1 MLSLYD
7 ICKFL
12 KHKVL
17 MPILS
22 IPHLR
27 LIDKR
32 KYEELERNFEA
43 LKSMTDVRTLKP
55 ATGSFRELQ
64 LKNLEFT
71 KEIVSKLEQNGFNL
85 IMTSGTLLGAERHG
99 GFIPWDDDIDFML
112 MRSDFERLR
121 EYAQNKY
128 KVFYQISNKYFPSGV
143 AKQRKKELLEQYPNQ
158 VIMLV
163 YPDMYKFIKGI
174 SIDNYVQFDV
184 FAYDYYDENLSYEDY
199 IACAEDIK
207 QSILWKI
214 DNTEKIVLKI
224 NDFIKKNTC
233 VVEKSN
239 KISYGIANP
248 GSTIPSQRTD
258 FWTND
263 DYFPLK
269 RMKFEGVEFW
279 APNNHIKVLDYWCKH
294 WREVPNSILPPHES
308 ERKGS

>member
-112 MRSDFERLR
+112 MRLEFDRLKSYG
-121 EYAQNKY
+121 EKEFI
-128 KVFYQISNKYFPSGV
+128 VCYQKADRYFS
-143 AKQRKKELLEQYPNQ
+143 AKAAKDRKKELLKLYPNKT
-158 VIMLV
+158 ILLI
-163 YPDMYKFIKGI
+163 YPDMYKFIRGA
-174 SIDNYVQFDV
+174 SINNYVQFDV
-184 FAYDYYDENLSYEDY
+184 FAYDYYNDNLSYTDY
-199 IACAEDIK
+199 IVFAENVK
-207 QSILWKI
+207 RSILWNK
-214 DNTEKIVLKI
+214 DDTEKKVFDLK
-224 NDFIKKNTC
+224 DLIKNNPNI
-233 VVEKSN
+233 VEKSN

-263 DYFPLK
+263 DYFPIK
-269 RMKFEGVEFW
+269 KMEFEDTEFW